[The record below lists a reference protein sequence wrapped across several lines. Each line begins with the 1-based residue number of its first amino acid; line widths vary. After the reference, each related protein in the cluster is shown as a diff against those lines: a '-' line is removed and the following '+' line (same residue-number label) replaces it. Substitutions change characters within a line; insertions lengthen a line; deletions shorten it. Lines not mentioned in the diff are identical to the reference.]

1 MNPQLPPVDPAVTAE
16 LVAALTP
23 RLRKR
28 LDAGVTKVAGR
39 PAVREG
45 DVVRVAVD
53 DDTDL
58 ELHAPGGVVT
68 SAGAIR
74 CGCLLAPDCLHRA
87 AAASAAPIADP
98 PQPLP
103 ADTPSPPPTGP
114 PQPAPTGQADPRTAG
129 PADPSAM
136 DPADAPTT
144 GLHPNQDP
152 AHRPANG
159 PADPSAAGP
168 ARPPA
173 DDPTDPT
180 ATGPNPGPA
189 HPPAAGRTRPPA
201 ADPAHPPTTGPTLPP
216 AAGRTGPPA
225 TGLHPNPDP
234 AQPATVGPAQQPAT
248 GPDRSAVTDP
258 SQRQGH
264 DPAHPAP
271 TALTPAPDAATA
283 EQRAA
288 AADLW
293 DAVGAVLE
301 AGTDGAGAVVQAELL
316 RAAHTARLA
325 GLPRAAGRA
334 VSVVTALR
342 AARSADAAYRLAD
355 LAAALRDVLRLAHR
369 LPHAGGRELSE
380 LRGSVR
386 QPYTPKGS
394 LRLYGLFS
402 EPVLTATGY
411 AGAVTWT
418 ADATGRLHTV
428 SDVAPGGAGR
438 ATGAADRGVRI
449 GDTTLTHRELSRAG
463 LVVSGATVSPTGRLG
478 AGAGVRAVRASGAA
492 WHAEPLDRLWAV
504 PVAEQVSRALTTDQ
518 DLLFLD
524 VTLSGTVREAAGECL
539 IADCAGL
546 TLRLAAAH
554 DDPALPH
561 RENLRLL
568 ASARG
573 CRLRVVARLT
583 PAPFPRALLLAVS
596 HPTDPGT
603 RVDLGLDRLR
613 RADLPAPV
621 TPAAVSAPDADE
633 APVHLLRRRVHQAVS
648 GGRRVLA
655 FPGGG
660 DADGARLRR
669 NGLATAGELL
679 DALHAAAADRSRD
692 AFGRLLPADTGRFAR
707 AWLAA
712 AVCTEE
718 LDRALC
724 AAAWGVQPG
733 RRDAS

>member
-1 MNPQLPPVDPAVTAE
+1 MNAHLPPVDTAVTAE

-28 LDAGVTKVAGR
+28 LDAGVAKVAGR
-39 PAVREG
+39 PAVRDG

-58 ELHAPGGVVT
+58 ELHAPAGVVA
-68 SAGAIR
+68 SADAIR

-87 AAASAAPIADP
+87 AAASAAPVADP
-98 PQPLP
+98 AQSAPAAPAEPPTTDPAQPP
-103 ADTPSPPPTGP
+103 NADTTAPPTTDPAQPPAATAAPRAQGPAEPSDTDPAQPPPAAPRPSPTAPPP
-114 PQPAPTGQADPRTAG
+114 SSAVPQPAPG
-129 PADPSAM
+129 
-136 DPADAPTT
+136 
-144 GLHPNQDP
+144 
-152 AHRPANG
+152 
-159 PADPSAAGP
+159 
-168 ARPPA
+168 
-173 DDPTDPT
+173 T
-180 ATGPNPGPA
+180 ATP
-189 HPPAAGRTRPPA
+189 
-201 ADPAHPPTTGPTLPP
+201 
-216 AAGRTGPPA
+216 
-225 TGLHPNPDP
+225 
-234 AQPATVGPAQQPAT
+234 
-248 GPDRSAVTDP
+248 
-258 SQRQGH
+258 
-264 DPAHPAP
+264 
-271 TALTPAPDAATA
+271 

-288 AADLW
+288 AVDLR
-293 DAVGAVLE
+293 DAAAAVLE

-342 AARSADAAYRLAD
+342 AARSADPAYRLTD
-355 LAAALRDVLRLAHR
+355 LAAALRDVLATAHR
-369 LPHAGGRELSE
+369 LPDAVGQELSA

-386 QPYTPKGS
+386 QPYTPNGS

-418 ADATGRLHTV
+418 ADATGTLYTV

-524 VTLSGTVREAAGECL
+524 VTLTGTVREAAGECL
-539 IADCAGL
+539 LADCAGL

-561 RENLRLL
+561 RDNLRLL
-568 ASARG
+568 ADAPG
-573 CRLRVVARLT
+573 ARLRLVARLT

-596 HPTDPGT
+596 HPTDPGA

-621 TPAAVSAPDADE
+621 PPAAVPAPDIDE
-633 APVHLLRRRVHQAVS
+633 APVHLLRRRVHQAAS

-660 DADGARLRR
+660 AADGPRLRR
-669 NGLATAGELL
+669 QGLATAGELL
-679 DALHAAAADRSRD
+679 DALHAAATDRGRD
-692 AFGRLLPADTGRFAR
+692 PFGRLLPADAGRFAR

-712 AVCTEE
+712 AVYTEE
-718 LDRALC
+718 IDRALC
-724 AAAWGVQPG
+724 AAAWGARAQGPAT
-733 RRDAS
+733 R